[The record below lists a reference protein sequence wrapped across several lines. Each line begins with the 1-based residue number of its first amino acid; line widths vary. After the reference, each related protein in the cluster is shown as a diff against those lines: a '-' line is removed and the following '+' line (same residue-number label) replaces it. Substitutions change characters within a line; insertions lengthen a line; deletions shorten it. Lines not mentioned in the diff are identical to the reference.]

1 VSEDGSEV
9 RWIDVEAAARVIGV
23 SGRSIRRACNR
34 GQLTWRRVGFGFLR
48 TRRYQ
53 VVLAEVR
60 DLLTRDN
67 LDNLDKSDKE

>member
-1 VSEDGSEV
+1 MTEDGSEV
-9 RWIDVEAAARVIGV
+9 RWVDVEAAARVLGV

-48 TRRYQ
+48 SRRYQ
-53 VVLAEVR
+53 VILAEVR

-67 LDNLDKSDKE
+67 LDKSDNSDRG

>member
-1 VSEDGSEV
+1 
-9 RWIDVEAAARVIGV
+9 
-23 SGRSIRRACNR
+23 
-34 GQLTWRRVGFGFLR
+34 LTWRRVGFGFLR

-60 DLLTRDN
+60 DLLTRDD

>member
-9 RWIDVEAAARVIGV
+9 RWVDVEAVARVLGV

-48 TRRYQ
+48 SRRYQ
-53 VVLAEVR
+53 VILAEVR
-60 DLLTRDN
+60 DLLTRDD

>member
-1 VSEDGSEV
+1 MTEDDARV
-9 RWIDVEAAARVIGV
+9 IWCDVEAAARVLGV

-53 VVLAEVR
+53 VILAEVR
-60 DLLTRDN
+60 QLLADN
-67 LDNLDKSDKE
+67 SDNSDRG